1 MRVLELSAAGVEHLH
16 EVERP
21 TPRPQRGEV
30 LVRMRASTLNAR
42 DLGVIHGKLPGLSW
56 PRVPLSD
63 GVGEIAELG
72 DGVTRFKTGDRVCPM
87 FYPRWSAGAATPD
100 VLGQA
105 LGGTVDGTACEYL
118 LLNEQ
123 ALALAPAHLSDVEA
137 SSLCCAGLT
146 AWSALAEAGVRA
158 GDTVVVQGT
167 GGVSLFAL
175 QFAKLL
181 GAQVIATSSSDAKL
195 ATVSKL
201 GADQLINYR
210 TQPDWAQ
217 AVLDITDGR
226 GARAVVDIGGG
237 ATLTDS
243 VRALGFGGMVC
254 VIGVLGGI
262 NAEVSIRQLMLKLC
276 AIRGFTVGSRQ
287 SFEAMCA
294 AVTQHRLKPVIEHI
308 YPHTELGAALARMA
322 AREHVGK
329 LGIELF

>member
-1 MRVLELSAAGVEHLH
+1 MRVLELSAAGVEHLQ

-42 DLGVIHGKLPGLSW
+42 DLGVISGKLPGLSW

-63 GVGEIAELG
+63 GVGEVVELG
-72 DGVTRFKTGDRVCPM
+72 DEVRRFKKGDRVCPM
-87 FYPRWSAGAATPD
+87 FYPRWTAGAATPD
-100 VLGQA
+100 VLVQA
-105 LGGTVDGTACEYL
+105 LGGTVDGTASEYL
-118 LLNEQ
+118 LLHES
-123 ALALAPAHLSDVEA
+123 ALAAAPAHLSDVEA
-137 SSLCCAGLT
+137 ASLCCAGLT
-146 AWSALAEAGVRA
+146 AWSALSAAAVGP

-167 GGVSLFAL
+167 GGVALFAL

-181 GAQVIATSSSDAKL
+181 GAKVIATSSSDEKL
-195 ATVSKL
+195 ASAASL

-210 TQPDWAQ
+210 TQTDWAQ
-217 AVLDITDGR
+217 AVLDMTEGR

-276 AIRGFTVGSRQ
+276 SVRGFTVGSRQ

-294 AVTQHRLKPVIEHI
+294 AVEQHHLKPLIEQV
-308 YPHTELGAALARMA
+308 YPRSELPTALARMA